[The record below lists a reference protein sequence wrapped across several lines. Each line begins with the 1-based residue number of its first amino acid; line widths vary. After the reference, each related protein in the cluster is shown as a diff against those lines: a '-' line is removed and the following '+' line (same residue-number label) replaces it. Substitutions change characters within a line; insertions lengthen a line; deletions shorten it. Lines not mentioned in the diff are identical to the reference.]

1 MSTQAHGQACK
12 EFLARMAIAGLLL
25 LPGFAYGIERL
36 KFKPGFNMFSPQ
48 QDLQVGKEASG
59 QVEKE
64 LPLVTDPVVVQ
75 YINGLGR
82 RLATFAPYN
91 DQNYAWEFKVVN
103 SPDIN
108 AFALPGG
115 FIYVNRGAIEAAED
129 EAEIAGA
136 MAHESGHVVLRHGTH
151 QASEIMLAQLPLGI
165 LGSLFGQSTG
175 LTAQLAQMGLGFT
188 INSLLLKNSRNM
200 ESQADEVGTFVLYK
214 AGYDP
219 RAMANF
225 FQIIEKKYPQKT
237 LQFFSDH
244 PNPENRI
251 KDVDAQITKL
261 GSPRA
266 GTIDNTAFESAKR
279 RLLSLP
285 VAPKPKPAAQP
296 SASSAGAPPL
306 PSNCPVGVG
315 EMAPARAPI

>member
-1 MSTQAHGQACK
+1 MSARAHGRTWK
-12 EFLARMAIAGLLL
+12 KFLVRMAIGGLLL
-25 LPGFAYGIERL
+25 LPGLAFGIERL
-36 KFKPGFNMFSPQ
+36 KSKPGFNLFSPQ
-48 QDLQVGKEASG
+48 QDFEVGKEASD
-59 QVEKE
+59 EADKE
-64 LPLVTDPVVVQ
+64 LPLVTDSVVVQ

-82 RLATFAPYN
+82 RLAAFAPYN
-91 DQNYAWEFKVVN
+91 DQNYAWQFKVVN

-115 FIYVNRGAIEAAED
+115 FIYINRGAIEAADD

-175 LTAQLAQMGLGFT
+175 LTAQLAQLGLGFT
-188 INSLLLKNSRNM
+188 VNSLLLKNSRYM
-200 ESQADEVGTFVLYK
+200 ESQADEVGTYVLYQ

-219 RAMANF
+219 RGMANF
-225 FQIIEKKYPQKT
+225 FEIMEKKYPQQAI
-237 LQFFSDH
+237 QFFSDH

-251 KDVDAQITKL
+251 KDVDAEISRL

-266 GTIDNTAFESAKR
+266 GTIDNAAFESAKR

-285 VAPKPKPAAQP
+285 PPPKLKPAA
-296 SASSAGAPPL
+296 
-306 PSNCPVGVG
+306 
-315 EMAPARAPI
+315 